1 MEKVFLRACRGEPT
15 DYTPIW
21 LNRQA
26 GRYMPEYHQVKGDM
40 PSLAFFKNPDKAAQA
55 TLDAQRILGVDA
67 AILFAD
73 LLPILE
79 PMGLRLDYKPGEGPV
94 FDNPLRNPGDIEALA
109 TGPAEEAT
117 PYIAETVRNVLSGL
131 PSKIALIGFAGAPFT
146 LASYAIEGRGSR
158 NYVHVKKLMYEA
170 PQAWNQLMTKLVTQ
184 VASYLQLQITAGV
197 DAVQIF
203 DTWVGCL
210 SVGDFRHYV
219 LPHLKALIGALKGQV
234 PIIYFGTGNGHLL
247 NDVCDAGPDVL
258 ALDWRVPL
266 GETWQ
271 RTGARAVQG
280 NLDPIVLC
288 ADQATVARQALDC
301 LRAVERIHVSLD
313 MDGLDPSEAPGVG
326 TPVPGGLTYR
336 EAHLLMEILGDSGKV
351 HSLDVVEINP
361 ILDLGNTTAELAIEL
376 VSSLLGQRIM

>member
-1 MEKVFLRACRGEPT
+1 MDKTFLKACRGEPT

-26 GRYMPEYHQVKGDM
+26 GRYMPEYHQVKGNL
-40 PSLAFFKNPDKAAQA
+40 PSLEFFKNPEKAAQA

-79 PMGLRLDYKPGEGPV
+79 PMGMRLDYKPGEGPV
-94 FDNPLRNPGDIEALA
+94 FENPLRSAADIEALTTA
-109 TGPAEEAT
+109 AAEEAT
-117 PYIAETVRNVLSGL
+117 PYIAETVRNVRSGL
-131 PSKIALIGFAGAPFT
+131 PAQVALIGFAGAPFT

-158 NYVHVKKLMYEA
+158 NYVYVKKLMYQA
-170 PQAWNQLMTKLVTQ
+170 PAAWNQLMSKLVTQ

-197 DAVQIF
+197 EAVQIF

-210 SVGDFRHYV
+210 SVSDFRHYV
-219 LPHLKALIGALKGQV
+219 LPHLVALIKSLKGQV

-247 NDVCDAGPDVL
+247 QDVCTAGPDVL

-266 GETWQ
+266 AETWQ
-271 RTGARAVQG
+271 STGVRAVQG

-288 ADQATVARQALDC
+288 ADRETVARQSRDVLEQAAG
-301 LRAVERIHVSLD
+301 R
-313 MDGLDPSEAPGVG
+313 PGHIFNLG
-326 TPVPGGLTYR
+326 HGIIPETPVDNVKFLVDFVHETSARGGV
-336 EAHLLMEILGDSGKV
+336 I
-351 HSLDVVEINP
+351 
-361 ILDLGNTTAELAIEL
+361 
-376 VSSLLGQRIM
+376 